1 MSVKSSLTAMN
12 APSGID
18 LTPATAPG
26 KSPGL
31 TVRDRRFGR
40 DGQMAR
46 WWLGGDPVA
55 TAWFNALSAGF
66 PRGEAMFIAAVKAN
80 SAGAPPALAAQ
91 IRAFISQEVN
101 HSREH
106 IAFNRAAVAA
116 GFDLSAIDARVAAMV
131 AMTQSHP
138 PHVQLAITA
147 ALEHFTAMFAH
158 EFLVHPH
165 HFAGTAPQQVDLW
178 RWHAVEEIEH
188 KAVAF
193 DTLLHVTA
201 GWSIWRRWALRS
213 MVMADV
219 TVRFLHNRFV
229 DALELLAQDGI
240 TGWRACWRLLRY
252 LAITPGIVR
261 RIVPAWL
268 SWFGPRFHPWN
279 ADDRHLIAQHD
290 GSLAAESL

>member
-1 MSVKSSLTAMN
+1 MTVAG
-12 APSGID
+12 PID
-18 LTPATAPG
+18 LTPASRHG

-40 DGQMAR
+40 TGSLAR

-66 PRGEAMFIAAVKAN
+66 PRGEAMFIEAVKACRH
-80 SAGAPPALAAQ
+80 GAPPALDDQ
-91 IRAFISQEVN
+91 IHAFISQEVN

-106 IAFNRAAVAA
+106 LAFNRAAVEA
-116 GFDLSAIDARVAAMV
+116 GFDLSAIDARVAALV
-131 AMTQSHP
+131 EMTRSRP
-138 PHVQLAITA
+138 PHVQLAITC

-158 EFLVHPH
+158 EFLAHPE
-165 HFAGTAPQQVDLW
+165 HFAGTAPDQADLW

-193 DTLLHVTA
+193 DTLLHATT
-201 GWSIWRRWALRS
+201 GWSGLRRWTLRS
-213 MVMADV
+213 AVMADV
-219 TVRFLHNRFV
+219 TVRFLHNRTV

-240 TGWRACWRLLRY
+240 TGWRARWRLFSY
-252 LAITPGIVR
+252 LAIRPGIVR

-279 ADDRHLIAQHD
+279 LDDRHLIAQHD
-290 GSLAAESL
+290 TPA